1 MASIRTRILKRLH
14 FFNFQSQEVTAIY
27 PYKGNSDE
35 RELSFEFGDIV
46 KIINIIEKD
55 PQWAWAELKGVK
67 GYIALNYFKPKSETM
82 S

>member
-1 MASIRTRILKRLH
+1 MELKINL
-14 FFNFQSQEVTAIY
+14 FIFKNQEVTAIY
-27 PYKGNSDE
+27 PYKGNSEE
-35 RELSFEFGDIV
+35 RELSFEYGDIV

-55 PQWAWAELKGVK
+55 PQWAWGELKGVK